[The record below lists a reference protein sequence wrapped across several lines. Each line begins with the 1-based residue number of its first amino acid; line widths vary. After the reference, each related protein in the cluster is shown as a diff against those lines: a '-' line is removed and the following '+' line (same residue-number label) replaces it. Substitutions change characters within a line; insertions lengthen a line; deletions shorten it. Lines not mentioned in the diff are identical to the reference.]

1 MYKNRSAFVSY
12 ILEIKL
18 RPYMKKFLSVFGVVA
33 VAACMTA
40 CNEQKIAQNQTAA
53 EPDAKAQK
61 TTVIYYSQTGT
72 TKKVAE
78 EFVKQLGAD
87 AIELQLVTPYPSTYD
102 STIAAVRAERES
114 KKWPAL
120 ANAKQDLSK
129 YDTLYVGAPIMFGFF
144 APPMYTFLDSNDLS
158 GKVVVPFCTYGSG
171 GRLAS
176 AKELKQL
183 EPNANVVL
191 SYGISNRRAN
201 NPEVNV
207 AEEIEKHIA
216 AVRAGT
222 DEKNFV
228 GAYGESRQPT
238 EEDLAVFAEAT
249 KDYGYLKLTPMSV
262 STQIMAGTNY
272 MFTCNMKAFGE
283 ELTAMVKI
291 FKPLPGRGNAQLI
304 SVDK

>member
-1 MYKNRSAFVSY
+1 
-12 ILEIKL
+12 
-18 RPYMKKFLSVFGVVA
+18 MKKFFALVGA
-33 VAACMTA
+33 VAALACMTG
-40 CNEQKIAQNQTAA
+40 CNEQKSEFAQAVAQSQDAA
-53 EPDAKAQK
+53 QVQSASKN
-61 TTVIYYSQTGT
+61 VVVYYSQNGT

-78 EFVKQLGAD
+78 EFAKQLGANTV
-87 AIELQLVTPYPSTYD
+87 ELQLVTPYPSTYD
-102 STIAAVRAERES
+102 STITAVRAERES

-120 ANAKQDLSK
+120 ENAKVDLSA
-129 YDTLYVGAPIMFGFF
+129 YDTIYVGAPIMFGFY

-158 GKVVVPFCTYGSG
+158 GKVLVPFCTYGSG

-176 AKELKQL
+176 ARELAAL

-201 NPEVNV
+201 NPDVNV
-207 AEEIEKHIA
+207 ADEVEKHIA

-228 GAYGESRQPT
+228 GAYGEMRVPT

-249 KDYGYLKLTPMSV
+249 KDYGYLNLTPLTV
-262 STQIMAGTNY
+262 SSQVVAGMNY
-272 MFTCNMKAFGE
+272 IFQCQMKAFGE
-283 ELTAMVKI
+283 ELAASVKI
-291 FKPLPGRGNAQLI
+291 FKPLPGRGPAQLI

>member
-1 MYKNRSAFVSY
+1 
-12 ILEIKL
+12 
-18 RPYMKKFLSVFGVVA
+18 MKKFLSVFGAVA

-40 CNEQKIAQNQTAA
+40 CNEQKTAQNQTAV
-53 EPDAKAQK
+53 EPAAKAQK
-61 TTVIYYSQTGT
+61 NAVIYYSQTGT

-78 EFVKQLGAD
+78 EFAKQLGAD

-102 STIAAVRAERES
+102 STITAVRAERES

-120 ANAKQDLSK
+120 ANAKQDLSN

-158 GKVVVPFCTYGSG
+158 GKVLVPFCTYGSG

-201 NPEVNV
+201 NPEVDLSGEV
-207 AEEIEKHIA
+207 EKHIT

-249 KDYGYLKLTPMSV
+249 KDYGYLNLTPLTV
-262 STQIMAGTNY
+262 SSQVVAGMNY
-272 MFTCNMKAFGE
+272 IFQCQMKAFGE
-283 ELTAMVKI
+283 ELAASVKI
-291 FKPLPGRGNAQLI
+291 FKPLPGRGPAQLI